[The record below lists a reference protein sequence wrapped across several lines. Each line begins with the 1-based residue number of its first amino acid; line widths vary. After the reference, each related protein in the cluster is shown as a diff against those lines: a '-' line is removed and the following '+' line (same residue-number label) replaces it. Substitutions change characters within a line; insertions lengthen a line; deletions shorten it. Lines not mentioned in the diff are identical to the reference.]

1 MKRKEAFLVIDVLT
15 KEIRALGSDG
25 DSKSSNLLLK
35 LVP

>member
-1 MKRKEAFLVIDVLT
+1 MKCREAFLVIDVPA

-25 DSKSSNLLLK
+25 DSRSSNLLLK